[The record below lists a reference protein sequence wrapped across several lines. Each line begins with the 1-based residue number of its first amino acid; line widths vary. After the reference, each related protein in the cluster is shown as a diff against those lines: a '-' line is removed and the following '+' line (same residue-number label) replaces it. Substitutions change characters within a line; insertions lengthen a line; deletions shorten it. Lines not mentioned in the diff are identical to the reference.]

1 MKRALLLDLFLNVK
15 FLILVFWLISARSLQ
30 RRTLCFLF
38 YFYAFL
44 MKPFRWPEATDGN
57 CIYDNEK
64 SLRMY
69 ICLKIQNH
77 KVDKQLLS
85 CALTLMFYGLFFFS
99 VFFYYRSNL
108 KDIFPFSDNLVRLVN
123 NLMFRISMQI
133 EFTINKSRC
142 QADGKILASSA
153 SATELCT
160 KAKNGD
166 RGWVSCPGA
175 ELHVWS
181 FVPRSKMKPHGLK
194 SLNDCSLSGQ
204 RQFTIIFKYAFCNC
218 FESPTGLTTAQ
229 VNLT

>member
-1 MKRALLLDLFLNVK
+1 MKNDVK
-15 FLILVFWLISARSLQ
+15 NEAGVAAWFVFECEIFYFWFWFSARSLQ
-30 RRTLCFLF
+30 RPTLWFLF

-85 CALTLMFYGLFFFS
+85 CALTLMFYGCFFFS
-99 VFFYYRSNL
+99 CFFYYRSNL

-142 QADGKILASSA
+142 QADGKILASLAWQQNYQSQEWW
-153 SATELCT
+153 SRMGELPRCRI
-160 KAKNGD
+160 A
-166 RGWVSCPGA
+166 RM
-175 ELHVWS
+175 ELRAQKQNEAPWS
-181 FVPRSKMKPHGLK
+181 EESQRLLFVGPK
-194 SLNDCSLSGQ
+194 
-204 RQFTIIFKYAFCNC
+204 TIYNNI
-218 FESPTGLTTAQ
+218 
-229 VNLT
+229 

>member
-1 MKRALLLDLFLNVK
+1 MKNDVK
-15 FLILVFWLISARSLQ
+15 NEAGVAAWFVFECEIFYFWFWFSARSLQ
-30 RRTLCFLF
+30 RPTLWFLF

-85 CALTLMFYGLFFFS
+85 CALTLMFYGCFFFS
-99 VFFYYRSNL
+99 CFFYYRSNL

-142 QADGKILASSA
+142 QADGKILASLA
-153 SATELCT
+153 WQQNYVPKPRMVIA
-160 KAKNGD
+160 D
-166 RGWVSCPGA
+166 GWVAQVQNCTYGASCPEA
-175 ELHVWS
+175 KWSPMVWRVS
-181 FVPRSKMKPHGLK
+181 TIALCRSK
-194 SLNDCSLSGQ
+194 D
-204 RQFTIIFKYAFCNC
+204 
-218 FESPTGLTTAQ
+218 
-229 VNLT
+229 NLQ